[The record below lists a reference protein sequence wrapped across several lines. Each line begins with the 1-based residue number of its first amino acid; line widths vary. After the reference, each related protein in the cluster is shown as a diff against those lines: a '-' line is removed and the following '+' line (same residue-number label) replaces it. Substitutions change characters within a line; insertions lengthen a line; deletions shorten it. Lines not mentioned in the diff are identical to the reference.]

1 MPSTRSYMVD
11 LTECN
16 ELILPF
22 SNLPLIEDKMS
33 CGYEVVGYV
42 ALRTTVFPELIKIDA
57 MLRNNDR
64 DSLET
69 REVSITDYS
78 VGKQGERVRLERARG
93 KLD

>member
-1 MPSTRSYMVD
+1 MVD

-33 CGYEVVGYV
+33 CAYEAVGYV
-42 ALRTTVFPELIKIDA
+42 ALRTTVFSELIKIDS

-64 DSLET
+64 DSLAGNK
-69 REVSITDYS
+69 RSLPYSIQVT
-78 VGKQGERVRLERARG
+78 A
-93 KLD
+93 